1 MGYFN
6 HSSDTAVLLN
16 DKVKKDFLLTVQE
29 RALSSSSS
37 FFLTSKTQT
46 TVFYLVNSIKKG
58 IYRICKSLW
67 CFLSRFIW
75 IVLTLLVQFY
85 RDHPQNL
92 LSSFG
97 NTEQISI
104 FHVVLKGPKN

>member
-37 FFLTSKTQT
+37 FF
-46 TVFYLVNSIKKG
+46 NSQN
-58 IYRICKSLW
+58 SDH
-67 CFLSRFIW
+67 CFLLGELNKERHIQD
-75 IVLTLLVQFY
+75 L
-85 RDHPQNL
+85 
-92 LSSFG
+92 
-97 NTEQISI
+97 
-104 FHVVLKGPKN
+104 

>member
-37 FFLTSKTQT
+37 FFNIE
-46 TVFYLVNSIKKG
+46 NSDH
-58 IYRICKSLW
+58 
-67 CFLSRFIW
+67 CFLLGELNKERHIQD
-75 IVLTLLVQFY
+75 L
-85 RDHPQNL
+85 
-92 LSSFG
+92 
-97 NTEQISI
+97 
-104 FHVVLKGPKN
+104 